1 MIFPIYFSHGYRE
14 REIAFNEYFGI
25 LFERSGFLPSIDPP
39 SADVNSAKLEKHLK
53 YTNGLIAVLSKRDNV
68 VSPFI
73 LFEIEMCLKLG
84 KPALVF
90 IEDNLPDNIIPAN
103 ILQKRFST
111 RSFSREVFEHMHSLE
126 IYKKYVGV
134 SPIPKYQVASRQK
147 SCLLIGLD
155 KLNEELIAE
164 IVKTLV
170 AKGYKIIK
178 PERNINLPL
187 NNSFHYELLNLD
199 LAIVIID
206 NKNPI
211 LNYFYGAINAYQIP
225 NITLTTESNFPIDIS
240 KLVEFQPKFISNN
253 NNEFDLNIIIEQIN
267 LYEEDFVVLEDK
279 GKIHKYVESLAESFT
294 YKGHYTQELRTQI
307 VSNIV
312 HGDNFSG
319 IKDSNIIN
327 KSNL

>member
-1 MIFPIYFSHGYRE
+1 MILPIYFSHGYRE
-14 REIAFNEYFGI
+14 REIDFNEYFGI

-39 SADVNSAKLEKHLK
+39 SANVNSAKLEKHLK

-90 IEDNLPDNIIPAN
+90 IEDNLPDTIIPPN

-111 RSFSREVFEHMHSLE
+111 KSFSREVFEHMHSLE

-147 SCLLIGLD
+147 SCLLIGTE
-155 KLNEELIAE
+155 KLNEDLISELI
-164 IVKTLV
+164 KTLKG
-170 AKGYKIIK
+170 KGYKIIT
-178 PERNINLPL
+178 PEKNITLPL
-187 NNSFHYELLNLD
+187 DNSFHYELLNLD
-199 LAIVIID
+199 LAIVIFD

-211 LNYFYGAINAYQIP
+211 LNYFYGAINSYQIP
-225 NITLTTESNFPIDIS
+225 NITLTTVDNFAFDKSKPI
-240 KLVEFQPKFISNN
+240 EFQPKFISNKN
-253 NNEFDLNIIIEQIN
+253 NYMDLNIINEQIN

-279 GKIHKYVESLAESFT
+279 EKIHKYVESLAESFS
-294 YKGHYTQELRTQI
+294 YKGQYTHELRTQI
-307 VSNIV
+307 VNNIV
-312 HGDNFSG
+312 QGDNFSG

-327 KSNL
+327 KSTI